1 MSHATWD
8 YWTYRDYIPHYICD
22 ELIKNHD
29 NFDHGTLRGGTID
42 EDMRRS
48 GVCWVSSPF
57 WVNLF
62 FDIILRA
69 NQESQLN
76 YNIVGVE
83 DLQLTRYVAPDGH
96 YDFHID
102 GDGHTRKNADDVVR
116 KLSMSCLLTDPKE
129 FEGGKFQCQNGAEP
143 YDVELN
149 KGDIVIFPSYTL
161 HRVSPVTKGERYS
174 LVAWAN
180 GKAFT

>member
-1 MSHATWD
+1 MSYATWD

-83 DLQLTRYVAPDGH
+83 ELQLTRYVAPDGH
-96 YDFHID
+96 
-102 GDGHTRKNADDVVR
+102 
-116 KLSMSCLLTDPKE
+116 M
-129 FEGGKFQCQNGAEP
+129 
-143 YDVELN
+143 
-149 KGDIVIFPSYTL
+149 IFTL
-161 HRVSPVTKGERYS
+161 MEMDTQEKM
-174 LVAWAN
+174 LM
-180 GKAFT
+180 TL